1 MTGKGNDPELK
12 ITRDEEVIKYS
23 WIDLQKSD
31 KDSYYDINVSPSDGK
46 IQRK

>member
-1 MTGKGNDPELK
+1 M
-12 ITRDEEVIKYS
+12 DENLNNVAYNIKYS